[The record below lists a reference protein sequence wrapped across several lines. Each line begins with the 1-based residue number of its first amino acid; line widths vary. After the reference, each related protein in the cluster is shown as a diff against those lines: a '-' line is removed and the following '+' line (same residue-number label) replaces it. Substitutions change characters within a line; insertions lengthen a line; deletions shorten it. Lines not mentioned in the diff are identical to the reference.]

1 MACLCSYILE
11 LSLAFHTSLKY
22 APSVV
27 AASSVALA
35 CYSCRNDDTRTLWPD
50 ELSNAT
56 GLELKDLAECAVRLS
71 QDVENARLDTSRL
84 KQIHRRHSKTCR
96 QNAAELS
103 IPVLTSKN
111 ILIDYEERLRSR
123 NSHSSNG

>member
-35 CYSCRNDDTRTLWPD
+35 CYSCRDDDTRVLWPH

-84 KQIHRRHSKTCR
+84 KQIHRRHSKACR

-103 IPVLTSKN
+103 IAVLTSKST
-111 ILIDYEERLRSR
+111 LPDYEERMRSR
-123 NSHSSNG
+123 ISHSNNI

>member
-1 MACLCSYILE
+1 MSRLCSYILE

-27 AASSVALA
+27 AASSMVLA
-35 CYSCRNDDTRTLWPD
+35 YYSLRNDDTLTLWPN
-50 ELSNAT
+50 ELSNVT
-56 GLELKDLAECAVRLS
+56 GLALKDLAECAVQLS

-84 KQIHRRHSKTCR
+84 KQIHRRHSKACR

-111 ILIDYEERLRSR
+111 SLTDYEERLRSR
-123 NSHSSNG
+123 ISHSNI